1 MWKKW
6 QLVPFFFFFPCRGI
20 IRKKISTVIGIALLL
35 WHATHKTRKWSWL
48 HGVKSKFLK
57 NPLKIYYQV
66 FSIYK
71 FITKN
76 RNFKICTNYIS
87 SIIIYFPKYGEYYQK
102 FVEIIPL
109 VYFWLVFHMNI
120 TKFLL
125 WVIHPCVTEQHII
138 QSNKR
143 VLTENPFW
151 IKQLTFKCHKSW
163 NIPIHGQWVNGS
175 SNPLT
180 IICM

>member
-57 NPLKIYYQV
+57 NLLKIYYQV

-87 SIIIYFPKYGEYYQK
+87 SIIIYISKVWGILSKICRNHTSSILLTCFSHEYNEIFALGHPSMRYRATYNTIEQK
-102 FVEIIPL
+102 SFNGKPL
-109 VYFWLVFHMNI
+109 L
-120 TKFLL
+120 
-125 WVIHPCVTEQHII
+125 
-138 QSNKR
+138 NKAAY
-143 VLTENPFW
+143 
-151 IKQLTFKCHKSW
+151 I
-163 NIPIHGQWVNGS
+163 
-175 SNPLT
+175 
-180 IICM
+180 